1 MEQNIFVLAHFGV
14 PFCGLLVFYFIY
26 IHIFLYILLVK
37 THIIY
42 KKNLKIISLYITINI
57 SILSLNIY
65 PIIIIITIN
74 TFLEYKNINMN
85 FFRDK
90 YELFF
95 IKYKYRST
103 SHVLSNYRSLRFCSF
118 FFFFTPSN
126 IYIYINLLAITL
138 LNIFL
143 LKMNFDKPTN
153 GLHLLLISFIF
164 AKFLEN

>member
-1 MEQNIFVLAHFGV
+1 MNTVLESISDFPLERNISVLDHFGV

-103 SHVLSNYRSLRFCSF
+103 SRVLSNYRSLRFCSF
-118 FFFFTPSN
+118 SFFFFLLPA
-126 IYIYINLLAITL
+126 IYIYIYIYKSFDYNLTQYL
-138 LNIFL
+138 
-143 LKMNFDKPTN
+143 
-153 GLHLLLISFIF
+153 FIEDEF
-164 AKFLEN
+164 W